1 MSQTAVI
8 GEPITWVSTGTSDTL
23 DCYTHDL
30 GHYGG
35 YQIDADGFNV
45 EAATIV
51 VHTRSGAQKTVAPVA
66 STGESGLVAE
76 GFGVSRIVI
85 SNIAAGSYP
94 VTISKASKLRR

>member
-1 MSQTAVI
+1 MSQTAII
-8 GEPITWVSTGTSDTL
+8 GEPISWKPTGTSDTL
-23 DCYTHDL
+23 DCYTFDL

-51 VHTRSGAQKTVAPVA
+51 VTTRSGAQKTVAPVA
-66 STGESGLVAE
+66 GTGEAGLIAE

-85 SNIAAGSYP
+85 SGIAAGTYP
-94 VTISKASKLRR
+94 ITISKASKLRR